1 MNSSIYQAQ
10 LLLYRWLSHF
20 DKRSYHSIKE
30 ICEYLNASM
39 HLEILGNPMWALFY
53 PLLRNGVVDC
63 AGNDYY
69 AIASQVVL
77 DFNTHLYAVNDG
89 NFDDKICVGYNRIER
104 RDINE
109 SHNVLRLS
117 TLALLK
123 SFPSI
128 EEVVLG
134 WNNSIQDESVL
145 KYHNKHIKAGIAELI
160 NGTSRYFVIPSK
172 SILKELPG
180 RHINPDAY
188 NIAVCYE
195 RSIGN
200 DYNGIYTKSH
210 ELRMNSFGLPFLL
223 YRALMI
229 DGLSIQK
236 FPTEVNGMVI
246 FYNIS
251 KIVIKELNRILCNSI
266 VYE

>member
-10 LLLYRWLSHF
+10 LLLYKWLSHF

-30 ICEYLNASM
+30 VCEYLNVSM

-77 DFNTHLYAVNDG
+77 DFNTHLYAVNGG
-89 NFDDKICVGYNRIER
+89 NFDDKYGIGYSGIER
-104 RDINE
+104 GDIKD
-109 SHNVLRLS
+109 SHNVLKLS
-117 TLALLK
+117 TYALLK

-134 WNNSIQDESVL
+134 WNNSLQDESL
-145 KYHNKHIKAGIAELI
+145 LRYHNKHRQAGVAELT
-160 NGTSRYFVIPSK
+160 NGTNRYFVIPSK
-172 SILKELPG
+172 NILKELPG

-188 NIAVCYE
+188 NIAACYE
-195 RSIGN
+195 RVIN
-200 DYNGIYTKSH
+200 NEANGVYTQSH
-210 ELRMNSFGLPFLL
+210 ELKMNSFGLPFLL

-229 DGLSIQK
+229 DGLSIRK
-236 FPTEVNGMVI
+236 FPIEVNGMVS
-246 FYNIS
+246 FPNIS
-251 KIVIKELNRILCNSI
+251 KLVIKELNRILCNSI
-266 VYE
+266 AYE